1 MRDRIVQSL
10 GRTLEMRKALLHSM
24 SVDRFR
30 LIGWLFFAVIFRAT
44 AAFEAGHEA
53 PSGHLKNA
61 SLRGG
66 AT

>member
-1 MRDRIVQSL
+1 
-10 GRTLEMRKALLHSM
+10 LEMRKALLHSM